1 MSNIFFDSV
10 KKDNISKDDDYISL
24 NDTGDLTR
32 LAYSNKSSDIPL
44 RNSSLTDRFES
55 DTFINHKESFEQN
68 NSRINSLNDEIREL
82 KSKLKLV
89 YEKDDE
95 IQKLKNELSQ
105 YELKLKDSERYQND
119 NISLR
124 SENDSLKR
132 ELDMLKIM
140 GLEVDKYKSENI
152 LLKKKLLE
160 YTKEETNEKLEEKE
174 ESTKETI
181 AVDVIRLKS
190 ILYNRLKSYHENHI
204 ESLILQYDLNEKTE
218 IEKDIM
224 QKILLEAIHL

>member
-1 MSNIFFDSV
+1 MSNIFLESINTNDSL
-10 KKDNISKDDDYISL
+10 SSL
-24 NDTGDLTR
+24 NDSSDLTR
-32 LAYSNKSSDIPL
+32 MAYSNKSSDIPL
-44 RNSSLTDRFES
+44 RNNSMTDRFES